1 MNKHERKMAK
11 GQKQD
16 NLRNFKINKKRHTH
30 ACSGIP
36 GIFQEMKY

>member
-16 NLRNFKINKKRHTH
+16 NLRNFKINKKDTH
-30 ACSGIP
+30 MHAME
-36 GIFQEMKY
+36 FQVYSRR